1 MTNLEFPNEFAAIA
15 YEFLYFNITIAL
27 RMHLRDVQIWRR
39 LPCFYHII
47 VFSLSQYLEFWGKLF
62 CAILYACCRGWF
74 MLVSQNFM
82 CNTSVTEVNL
92 SHNFLYHLY
101 TL

>member
-39 LPCFYHII
+39 LPCYCFI
-47 VFSLSQYLEFWGKLF
+47 VVRISDNPELRHRCFVFKP
-62 CAILYACCRGWF
+62 
-74 MLVSQNFM
+74 
-82 CNTSVTEVNL
+82 
-92 SHNFLYHLY
+92 
-101 TL
+101 